1 MKRGTQL
8 KTGAFAF
15 LITLGLFAVIFTGCG
30 GEQAETTVTDEEP
43 VTAEPETVEL
53 SDTIVLPEG
62 WEMTDAMSISEIETL
77 VGTVGYDTWYEPL
90 NDAAAGKPQASYYD
104 TTRPEDGSQNRSK
117 INFLVYTFDGGS
129 NFDRVSSFV
138 HDSVEVPGD
147 LWDRAII
154 GTMGGDIDPLTVA
167 TLIQRGDVCIRIKWE
182 QTSYPEFNNIDFS
195 VKLAE
200 QLINNLYGGERN
212 L

>member
-1 MKRGTQL
+1 M
-8 KTGAFAF
+8 KTGALAF
-15 LITLGLFAVIFTGCG
+15 LITMGLLAVLAAGCG
-30 GEQAETTVTDEEP
+30 EEQADATVTADEA

-62 WEMTDAMSISEIETL
+62 WEMIDAMSISEIEAL
-77 VGTVGYDTWYEPL
+77 VGAVGYDTWYEPL
-90 NDAAAGKPQASYYD
+90 NDAAAGKPQTSYYD
-104 TTRPEDGSQNRSK
+104 TTRPEDGSQIDSK

-138 HDSVEVPGD
+138 HDSVEVPGE

-182 QTSYPEFNNIDFS
+182 QTAYPEFNNIDFS